1 MNQYWLEL
9 RKWVDVHLQHDP
21 PPKDMGQKLD
31 RFARAWAKDLDAL
44 GECRRELAGFAQ
56 LFGEP
61 HSGKQPADPAKL
73 ARKAAG
79 YRDATRMAER
89 ERARRYGP
97 DVTPAQWLRATDEED
112 ES

>member
-1 MNQYWLEL
+1 MTTTTLFE
-9 RKWVDVHLQHDP
+9 
-21 PPKDMGQKLD
+21 
-31 RFARAWAKDLDAL
+31 
-44 GECRRELAGFAQ
+44 Q

-61 HSGKQPADPAKL
+61 HSGTVADPAGL

-97 DVTPAQWLRATDEED
+97 DATPAQWLRATDD
-112 ES
+112 A